1 MLRNMLY
8 SDHNENF
15 NENRSGELILFSE
28 CNNNNYNNN
37 LIDNLRDIR
46 LLNLSKVLNDFCQI
60 NSNRLVSTQFNSSSL
75 RNEFTSLSTMT

>member
-1 MLRNMLY
+1 MLY

>member
-1 MLRNMLY
+1 MLY

-60 NSNRLVSTQFNSSSL
+60 NSNQLVSTQFNISSL

>member
-1 MLRNMLY
+1 MLY

-37 LIDNLRDIR
+37 LIDNLKDIR

>member
-60 NSNRLVSTQFNSSSL
+60 NSNRLVSTQFNISSL